1 MNESNL
7 IPFNEL
13 TEEQQ
18 REMAR
23 KGGIKSGEVRREK
36 KAMKQQIELLLSL
49 PLKDKK
55 AIKQLEALG
64 IDTENIDNQMAMVIS
79 MWQQSIRGGK
89 GAVEAAKFLRDTAGE
104 NPSVKVD
111 VNDVTNKKFDE
122 ICSQLGG
129 DGLDDE

>member
-7 IPFNEL
+7 VSLAERT
-13 TEEQQ
+13 TEEK
-18 REMAR
+18 REIGI
-23 KGGIKSGEVRREK
+23 KGGIASGEARRKK
-36 KAMKQQIELLLSL
+36 KAMKEQIELLLSL

-79 MWQQSIRGGK
+79 MWQQSIKGGK

-111 VNDVTNKKFDE
+111 VNDITNKKFDE

>member
-7 IPFNEL
+7 VSLAERT
-13 TEEQQ
+13 TEEK
-18 REMAR
+18 REIGI
-23 KGGIKSGEVRREK
+23 KGGIASGEARRKK
-36 KAMKQQIELLLSL
+36 KAMKEQIELLLSL

-79 MWQQSIRGGK
+79 MWQQSIKGGK